1 MPSITVMKPH
11 PAGFPNS
18 AVEGHNFQS
27 AVFRIHSKS
36 AGPTNSTIIEPWSPY
51 GLYASPSKEKWCQRS
66 FFRWK
71 NMKNPDKTL
80 SGKSDEREVKK
91 CKTRFFTLHSLF
103 FILWKHSFRTAKGK
117 LWLPQRSCFIASNIS
132 FRTTK
137 RYLSRGE
144 TIPLANLYFVN
155 REITD

>member
-1 MPSITVMKPH
+1 MMKPYCT
-11 PAGFPNS
+11 GFPNS

-36 AGPTNSTIIEPWSPY
+36 ASPTNATYIEPWPPY
-51 GLYASPSKEKWCQRS
+51 ALYVSSSKEEWCQRS

-71 NMKNPDKTL
+71 NLKNPDKNL
-80 SGKSDEREVKK
+80 LGKSDEREVKM
-91 CKTRFFTLHSLF
+91 CKIWFFTLHPSF
-103 FILWKHSFRTAKGK
+103 FISQKTSFRTAKGK
-117 LWLPQRSCFIASNIS
+117 LWPRQRSCFIASNIS

-137 RYLSRGE
+137 RYLWRGE